1 MRCHICDAPLA
12 EVQVNSDFGD
22 FEPCPTCLTV
32 IKDTVAG
39 FTDRPSVEED
49 ELGRDDTVSAYGLL
63 TEDFSPEYL

>member
-22 FEPCPTCLTV
+22 FEPCPTCLQV
-32 IKDTVAG
+32 IKDTVEG
-39 FTDRPSVEED
+39 FLDRPSVDDD
-49 ELGRDDTVSAYGLL
+49 ELGVETISAYGLL